1 MRLRFVLFI
10 AFIVVPITE
19 IALLVWFGQT
29 FGFWI
34 TVLLVLVTALLGSF
48 LLAQQSAATVRRV
61 RFEAREGR
69 IPAKTLADGAMLLV
83 AGAFL
88 LTPGLLTDAAG
99 LALLVPGVR
108 NTIRGWISVRIQ
120 RRWFVEL

>member
-10 AFIVVPITE
+10 AFIVVPIAE
-19 IALLVWFGQT
+19 IVLLVWFGQT

-48 LLAQQSAATVRRV
+48 LLAQQTAATVRRV

-88 LTPGLLTDAAG
+88 LTPGLLTDATG

-108 NTIRGWISVRIQ
+108 NAIRGWVTVRIQ

>member
-1 MRLRFVLFI
+1 MRLRFVLLI
-10 AFIVVPITE
+10 AFIVVPIAE

-48 LLAQQSAATVRRV
+48 LLAKQGAATVRRV

-88 LTPGLLTDAAG
+88 LTPGLLTDATG
-99 LALLVPGVR
+99 LALWGPGAR
-108 NTIRGWISVRIQ
+108 SAIRGWIGVRIQ

>member
-10 AFIVVPITE
+10 AFIVVPIAE

-48 LLAQQSAATVRRV
+48 LLAQQTAATVRRV

-88 LTPGLLTDAAG
+88 LTPGLLTDATG

-108 NTIRGWISVRIQ
+108 NAIRGWVTVRIQ

>member
-10 AFIVVPITE
+10 AFIVVPIAE

-48 LLAQQSAATVRRV
+48 LLAQQTAATVRRV

-88 LTPGLLTDAAG
+88 LTPGLLTDATG

-108 NTIRGWISVRIQ
+108 NAIRSWVTVRIQ

>member
-1 MRLRFVLFI
+1 MRLRFVLLT
-10 AFIVVPITE
+10 AFIVVPIAE

-48 LLAQQSAATVRRV
+48 LLAKQGAATVRRV

-88 LTPGLLTDAAG
+88 LTPGLLTDATG

-108 NTIRGWISVRIQ
+108 NAIRGWIGVRIQ

>member
-1 MRLRFVLFI
+1 MRFILFV

-34 TVLLVLVTALLGSF
+34 TLLLVLVTAVLGSF
-48 LLAQQSAATVRRV
+48 LLAKQGSATVRRV
-61 RFEAREGR
+61 MAETREGR
-69 IPAKTLADGAMLLV
+69 VPTKPLADGAMLLV

-88 LTPGLLTDAAG
+88 LTPGLLTDATG

-108 NTIRGWISVRIQ
+108 TAIRTWIGTRLQ
-120 RRWFVEL
+120 RRFFVDL

>member
-1 MRLRFVLFI
+1 MRLRFFLLI
-10 AFIVVPITE
+10 AFIVVPIAE

-48 LLAQQSAATVRRV
+48 LLAKQGAATVRRV

-69 IPAKTLADGAMLLV
+69 LPAKTLADGAMLLV

-88 LTPGLLTDAAG
+88 LTPGLLTDATG

-108 NTIRGWISVRIQ
+108 NSIRGWIGVRIH

>member
-10 AFIVVPITE
+10 AFIVVPIAE
-19 IALLVWFGQT
+19 IVLLVWFGQT

-48 LLAQQSAATVRRV
+48 LLAQQTAATFRRV

-88 LTPGLLTDAAG
+88 LTPGLLTDATG

-108 NTIRGWISVRIQ
+108 NAIRGWVTVRIQ

>member
-1 MRLRFVLFI
+1 MRLRSVLFI
-10 AFIVVPITE
+10 AFVVVPIAE

-29 FGFWI
+29 FGFGI
-34 TVLLVLVTALLGSF
+34 TVLLVFVTALLGSF
-48 LLAQQSAATVRRV
+48 LLAKQGAATVRLV

-69 IPAKTLADGAMLLV
+69 IPVKTLADGAMLLV

-88 LTPGLLTDAAG
+88 LTPGLLTDAVG

-108 NTIRGWISVRIQ
+108 NAMRGWIGVRIQ

>member
-10 AFIVVPITE
+10 AFIVVPIAE

-48 LLAQQSAATVRRV
+48 LLAQQTAATVRRV

-88 LTPGLLTDAAG
+88 LTPGLLTDATG

-108 NTIRGWISVRIQ
+108 NAIRGWVTVRLL

>member
-10 AFIVVPITE
+10 AFIVVPIAE

-48 LLAQQSAATVRRV
+48 LLAQQTAATVRRV

-88 LTPGLLTDAAG
+88 LTPGLLTDATG

-108 NTIRGWISVRIQ
+108 NVIRGWVTVRIQ